1 VSRSNLAHSHRP
13 GIAPDE
19 PVARETHPAS
29 LRPALSD
36 SRALPAPHANSRH
49 IAVIQDGWRYSG
61 PPREQFEL
69 SRAQDC
75 SPGRLAPMPRRK
87 ACQWRRN
94 SRRCRL
100 GSSSAKCL
108 HCSNVVVRVHM
119 RELAAAKPL
128 LAHSARHKRSR
139 WLASQAARRMPT
151 RPPQRVAAAEDV
163 RRSAHLQSIQS
174 ITREL
179 PPYDSLDVHVSQEH
193 HEVALGPPLA
203 GMCSTGPLRGALTAP
218 HPGVG
223 VGAVQAASKTP
234 FHSVILGYDSVI
246 SSMTQT
252 SSR

>member
-1 VSRSNLAHSHRP
+1 MSRSNLAHSHRP

-19 PVARETHPAS
+19 PAARETHPAS

-100 GSSSAKCL
+100 GSSSATHVPVIPWQYDGECKWRGGCAGHAAHL

-119 RELAAAKPL
+119 RELAAVKPL

-163 RRSAHLQSIQS
+163 RRSAHLQRRRRSHKQS
-174 ITREL
+174 APACTIAARTGAWAGFM
-179 PPYDSLDVHVSQEH
+179 PPAVHPVH
-193 HEVALGPPLA
+193 
-203 GMCSTGPLRGALTAP
+203 
-218 HPGVG
+218 HPG
-223 VGAVQAASKTP
+223 TP
-234 FHSVILGYDSVI
+234 AI
-246 SSMTQT
+246 
-252 SSR
+252 